1 MAHILYFFS
10 FSTHLQTTKKYFQD
24 HKKSQ
29 VASYTSSDEH
39 LVRERGKEREREGER
54 DARRGLT
61 RGEAKRCVNIQ
72 NLTLPSQ

>member
-29 VASYTSSDEH
+29 VVSYTSSDEH
-39 LVRERGKEREREGER
+39 LVRERGKERERERDMQEEALPEER
-54 DARRGLT
+54 QKDA
-61 RGEAKRCVNIQ
+61 
-72 NLTLPSQ
+72 